1 MPKVRSRGRELA
13 FQILFQCDQTGDR
26 VNAVVARFQDLKQ
39 ANRDAAAFAEALAV
53 GAYTQQAQIDEL
65 IRKFAKNWK
74 LERLLSVDRAVL
86 RLAAYELV
94 ATPETPLEVV
104 LDEAIETAKHFG
116 SDESA
121 AFVNGVLDQ
130 IASEARSRP
139 KEAPKAR
146 PKAPA
151 PAKKLIVPKPRPV
164 VVKPKSTPV
173 PRRKKAA

>member
-1 MPKVRSRGRELA
+1 MMAKVRSRGRELA
-13 FQILFQCDQTGDR
+13 FQILFQCDQTGDK

-39 ANRDAAAFAEALAV
+39 ANQDAAVFAEALAV
-53 GAYTQQAQIDEL
+53 GAFGQQARIDEL

-94 ATPETPLEVV
+94 STPETPLEVV
-104 LDEAIETAKHFG
+104 LDEAIEMAKHFG

-130 IASEARSRP
+130 IAAEARQRP
-139 KEAPKAR
+139 KEPVKTAVKAKPKAL
-146 PKAPA
+146 PAVKVKA
-151 PAKKLIVPKPRPV
+151 LLPKPS
-164 VVKPKSTPV
+164 STPV
-173 PRRKKAA
+173 PRKKKVG